1 MEDDDKTT
9 EKEPTSTPPG
19 NPAPEVP
26 VNPAPH
32 ADDLRE
38 TVHAL
43 SEKVETLAS
52 TVQGLLPENKDET
65 PVKKP
70 WTHRRFGG

>member
-1 MEDDDKTT
+1 MDDDN
-9 EKEPTSTPPG
+9 KEAEHGTPPQQD
-19 NPAPEVP
+19 APPPTPP

>member
-1 MEDDDKTT
+1 MEDDKTP

-26 VNPAPH
+26 P